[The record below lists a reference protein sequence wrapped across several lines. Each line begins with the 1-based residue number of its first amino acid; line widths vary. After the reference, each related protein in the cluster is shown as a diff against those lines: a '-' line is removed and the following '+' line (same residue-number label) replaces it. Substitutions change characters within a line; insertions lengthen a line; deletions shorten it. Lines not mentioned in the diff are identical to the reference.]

1 MSARPSVLTDPE
13 QLKELLGVPFTP
25 EQMACITAP
34 PAPQV
39 IVAGAGSGKTT
50 VMAARVVWL
59 VGTGAVAPEQVLG
72 LTFTNKAAGELAE
85 RVRTALARAGIS
97 DPDPSPAEA
106 DSAGGEPRISTYHAF
121 AGQLLKDHGLRI
133 GLEPSSRL
141 LADATRF
148 QLAARVLREAPGPYP
163 SLTKSVPD
171 LVSDLLALDGE
182 LSEHLVPP
190 ERLRAY
196 DTELLS
202 ALADVKLS
210 NEDLRKVPET
220 VRGRLE
226 LLELVSRYRAA
237 KRSRDLLD
245 FGDQIALSAQLAT
258 TRPEVGALLRE
269 EFRVVLLD
277 EYQDTSVAQRLLL
290 SGLFGGGTGHAVTAV
305 GDPCQAIYGWRGASV
320 ANLDDF
326 PEHFP
331 YADGR
336 PATRF
341 SLSENRRSGGRL
353 LDLANELAAPLRA
366 MHEGVEAL
374 RPAPGAERDG
384 SVRCALLE
392 THAQELDWI
401 GDSIAHLVR
410 TGTEPRE
417 IAVLCRSGGDF
428 ARIQAVLVERDV
440 PVEVVGLSGLLH
452 LPEVADLVAVCEV
465 LQDPGAN
472 AALVRLLIGPRW
484 RIGARDLA
492 LLGRR
497 ARTLISRAPS
507 SSDDDRLAAAV
518 EGVDPAE
525 IVSLADA
532 LETFLDGAGQS
543 APDQLPF
550 SAAARVRFAHLAQ
563 ELRDLRRSLS
573 DPLMDVLHRV
583 LSTTGLDVELAS
595 SPHALAARRRETLS
609 SFMDVAAG
617 FASLDGEA
625 SLLAFLAFLRT
636 AAQYEKGLDHAL
648 PGGENTVK
656 VLTAHKSKGLEWD
669 VVVVPDLSAGSFPKE
684 KAPEVWTSY
693 PKVLPYAL
701 RGDAPT
707 LPPTPDWTSPGLRAF
722 KSALKSHKAV
732 EELRL
737 GYVTFT
743 RPRSLLLA
751 SGHWWGPTQKK
762 RRGPSTFLSA
772 LYEHCAAGHGEIEAW
787 ADTPA
792 PDAENPALSTDT
804 TPDHSWPLP
813 LDPTS
818 LTLRREAAT
827 LVESYLH
834 PPSTTGDRGAA
845 GYPGT
850 QGHPGR
856 RGAAGYQGAEGHP
869 GTPGHLGHLGD
880 ADHPGTRGRRGGA
893 GYPGTPDGPEYRAS
907 RNHQT
912 SPEDP
917 YLWPPHCEDP
927 AYDEEPPAPWPDPA
941 DEPAGTAL
949 PWPDSAGGAARAD
962 APWPDPAEEPAAA
975 EAARP
980 QAGAGRGRAVPAAA
994 GGTPQGVRGTAP
1006 VSGRGGVGEEEA
1018 PPPPDD
1024 LWPGDGYR
1032 AAPGPRP
1039 TDPADALWPEDDTWA
1054 APKPHPRPAAP
1065 GGDDALWPEGTE
1077 GPAPRPYPS
1086 APADDLWPEAG
1097 DLARRRPRSAAS
1109 APADDL
1115 WPEDND
1121 GTAPRPYPS
1130 APADDLWP
1138 EAEDLA
1144 RPRPRPAAPAP
1155 DPDDLWPEAEAEAE
1169 AGAADGDWAA
1179 ARPRPRPAT
1188 PGRTDAPWPEA
1199 GPTPG
1204 PLTPEDAR
1212 AIASWDRDLDAL
1224 EGELRRARE
1233 AVRDVELPSALSASQ
1248 LLRLASDEQ
1257 GFVRDLARPMPKP
1270 PQPAARQGTRFHAW
1284 VESRFDELP
1293 LPHLDVLDPLTDLP
1307 GAQPPGGDG
1316 SDQDIADEA
1325 DLDALKAAFERSPYA
1340 DRTPYRM
1347 EVPVQLTLAGR
1358 VIRGRID
1365 AVYRTTD
1372 AGADADADGTG
1383 TTYEIVDWK
1392 TGRTTEADPL
1402 QLAVYRLAWAEAT
1415 NTPLAQV
1422 TAVFLHVR
1430 SGRVIRPRNLPDRA
1444 RLEQILQGKTDTES
1458 DHRTDG

>member
-1 MSARPSVLTDPE
+1 
-13 QLKELLGVPFTP
+13 
-25 EQMACITAP
+25 MACVTAP
-34 PAPQV
+34 AAPQV

-85 RVRTALARAGIS
+85 RVRKALARAGIT

-106 DSAGGEPRISTYHAF
+106 DAAGGEPRISTYHAF

-133 GLEPSSRL
+133 GLEPSARL

-202 ALADVKLS
+202 VLADTKLG
-210 NEDLRKVPET
+210 NEDLRKVPEA

-226 LLELVSRYRAA
+226 LLELTERYRAA

-331 YADGR
+331 YADGS
-336 PATRF
+336 PAARY

-353 LDLANELAAPLRA
+353 LDLANDLAAPLRS

-374 RPAPGAERDG
+374 RPAPGEERAG

-392 THAQELDWI
+392 THAQELDWL
-401 GDSIAHLVR
+401 GDSVAHLVR

-417 IAVLCRSGGDF
+417 IAVLCRSAGDF

-472 AALVRLLIGPRW
+472 ASLVRLLIGPRW
-484 RIGARDLA
+484 RIGGRDLA

-497 ARTLISRAPS
+497 ARSLIARSPS
-507 SSDDDRLAAAV
+507 GAGGGAGSGPGSGDEDRLAAAV
-518 EGVDPAE
+518 EGVDPVE
-525 IVSLADA
+525 VVSLADA
-532 LETFLDGAGQS
+532 LETFLDGSGAGS
-543 APDQLPF
+543 GPASGADDLPF

-563 ELRDLRRSLS
+563 ELRDLRRSLA

-583 LSTTGLDVELAS
+583 LSTTGLDVELAA

-625 SLLAFLAFLRT
+625 SLLAFLSFLRT

-669 VVVVPDLSAGSFPKE
+669 VVVVPDLCAGSFPKE
-684 KAPEVWTSY
+684 KAPEAWTSY
-693 PKVLPYAL
+693 AKVLPYAL
-701 RGDAPT
+701 RGDAAT
-707 LPPTPDWTSPGLRAF
+707 LPAAPEWTSPGLRAF
-722 KSALKSHKAV
+722 KSALKTHKAV

-762 RRGPSTFLSA
+762 PRGPSAFLSA
-772 LYEHCAAGHGEIEAW
+772 LYDHCASGHGEIEAW

-792 PDAENPALSTDT
+792 PDAENPALATDS

-813 LDPTS
+813 LDPQS
-818 LTLRREAAT
+818 LALRRHAAS
-827 LVESYLH
+827 LVESHLSNAARPT
-834 PPSTTGDRGAA
+834 PPPAA
-845 GYPGT
+845 PL
-850 QGHPGR
+850 PP
-856 RGAAGYQGAEGHP
+856 EP
-869 GTPGHLGHLGD
+869 D
-880 ADHPGTRGRRGGA
+880 A
-893 GYPGTPDGPEYRAS
+893 
-907 RNHQT
+907 
-912 SPEDP
+912 

-927 AYDEEPPAPWPDPA
+927 SYDEEPPEDSDWWDLDLDRDPDRDQGPDHGPDQDQGPDQDLGPDP
-941 DEPAGTAL
+941 D
-949 PWPDSAGGAARAD
+949 PDLG
-962 APWPDPAEEPAAA
+962 PDPD
-975 EAARP
+975 
-980 QAGAGRGRAVPAAA
+980 
-994 GGTPQGVRGTAP
+994 
-1006 VSGRGGVGEEEA
+1006 
-1018 PPPPDD
+1018 PDPD
-1024 LWPGDGYR
+1024 L
-1032 AAPGPRP
+1032 GP
-1039 TDPADALWPEDDTWA
+1039 DPDP
-1054 APKPHPRPAAP
+1054 
-1065 GGDDALWPEGTE
+1065 
-1077 GPAPRPYPS
+1077 
-1086 APADDLWPEAG
+1086 
-1097 DLARRRPRSAAS
+1097 DLA
-1109 APADDL
+1109 
-1115 WPEDND
+1115 
-1121 GTAPRPYPS
+1121 
-1130 APADDLWP
+1130 
-1138 EAEDLA
+1138 
-1144 RPRPRPAAPAP
+1144 AAPAAFS
-1155 DPDDLWPEAEAEAE
+1155 DPVSFPAPE
-1169 AGAADGDWAA
+1169 GL
-1179 ARPRPRPAT
+1179 
-1188 PGRTDAPWPEA
+1188 APE
-1199 GPTPG
+1199 
-1204 PLTPEDAR
+1204 EVR
-1212 AIASWDRDLDAL
+1212 AVASWDRDLDAL
-1224 EGELRRARE
+1224 EGELRRAR
-1233 AVRDVELPSALSASQ
+1233 AVVRDVELPSSLSASQ
-1248 LLRLASDEQ
+1248 LLRLAADEQ

-1270 PQPAARQGTRFHAW
+1270 PQPAARLGTRFHAW

-1293 LPHLDVLDPLTDLP
+1293 LPHLDILDPVADLP
-1307 GAQPPGGDG
+1307 GFDTGAGPAGGFGSSSAFGPASGPGSGSGSGPG
-1316 SDQDIADEA
+1316 SDQGIVDEA
-1325 DLDALKAAFERSPYA
+1325 DLDSLKAAFERSEYA

-1347 EVPVQLTLAGR
+1347 EVAVQLTLAGR

-1365 AVYRTTD
+1365 AVYRD
-1372 AGADADADGTG
+1372 PEDG
-1383 TTYEIVDWK
+1383 TYEIVDWK

-1415 NTPLAQV
+1415 GTPLSEVSA
-1422 TAVFLHVR
+1422 AFLHVR
-1430 SGRVIRPRNLPDRA
+1430 SGRVIRPRDLPDRV
-1444 RLEQILQGKTDTES
+1444 RLERILQGEPGTRS
-1458 DHRTDG
+1458 DHRPEG

>member
-1 MSARPSVLTDPE
+1 MSARPSVPPALTDPE
-13 QLKELLGVPFTP
+13 QLKELLGIPFTP

-85 RVRTALARAGIS
+85 RVRTALARAGIG
-97 DPDPSPAEA
+97 DPDPSPADA
-106 DSAGGEPRISTYHAF
+106 GDGAAGGEPRISTYHAF

-133 GLEPSSRL
+133 GLEPSARL

-163 SLTKSVPD
+163 ALTKSVPD

-202 ALADVKLS
+202 VLADVKLS
-210 NEDLRKVPET
+210 NEDLRKVPEA

-226 LLELVSRYRAA
+226 LLELTERYRAA

-245 FGDQIALSAQLAT
+245 FGDQIALSARLAT
-258 TRPEVGALLRE
+258 TRPEVGVLLRE

-353 LDLANELAAPLRA
+353 LDLANELATPLRA

-497 ARTLISRAPS
+497 ARTLIARSPS
-507 SSDDDRLAAAV
+507 AEEDRLAAAV

-532 LETFLDGAGQS
+532 LETFLDGSGQS

-625 SLLAFLAFLRT
+625 SLLAFLGFLRT

-669 VVVVPDLSAGSFPKE
+669 VVVVPDLCAGSFPKE
-684 KAPEVWTSY
+684 KAPEAWTSY
-693 PKVLPYAL
+693 AKVLPYAL

-707 LPPTPDWTSPGLRAF
+707 LPPAPEWTSAGLRSF
-722 KSALKSHKAV
+722 KSALKTHKAV

-762 RRGPSTFLSA
+762 PRGPSAFLTA
-772 LYEHCAAGHGEIEAW
+772 LYDHCAAGHGEIEAW
-787 ADTPA
+787 ADTPEA
-792 PDAENPALSTDT
+792 DAENPALATDS

-813 LDPTS
+813 LDPAS

-834 PPSTTGDRGAA
+834 PTPA
-845 GYPGT
+845 
-850 QGHPGR
+850 
-856 RGAAGYQGAEGHP
+856 
-869 GTPGHLGHLGD
+869 GTPN
-880 ADHPGTRGRRGGA
+880 P
-893 GYPGTPDGPEYRAS
+893 PEP
-907 RNHQT
+907 Q
-912 SPEDP
+912 PEDT
-917 YLWPPHCEDP
+917 YLWPPDCEDP
-927 AYDEEPPAPWPDPA
+927 AYDEEPPTPWPDPLDGPA
-941 DEPAGTAL
+941 ATDTSWPPEARTGPGTPAGL
-949 PWPDSAGGAARAD
+949 PATPPAPGARPGAGGS
-962 APWPDPAEEPAAA
+962 PK
-975 EAARP
+975 
-980 QAGAGRGRAVPAAA
+980 
-994 GGTPQGVRGTAP
+994 GVRGEAP

-1018 PPPPDD
+1018 HPQAPDD
-1024 LWPGDGYR
+1024 LWPDPEEGWPEAATVTAPAAATPHP
-1032 AAPGPRP
+1032 AAPG
-1039 TDPADALWPEDDTWA
+1039 ADADDDLWPQDADRAELRTGSRPQRPA
-1054 APKPHPRPAAP
+1054 APGAGADDDLWPQDADPHRRPPRPAAP
-1065 GGDDALWPEGTE
+1065 
-1077 GPAPRPYPS
+1077 
-1086 APADDLWPEAG
+1086 
-1097 DLARRRPRSAAS
+1097 
-1109 APADDL
+1109 
-1115 WPEDND
+1115 
-1121 GTAPRPYPS
+1121 
-1130 APADDLWP
+1130 
-1138 EAEDLA
+1138 
-1144 RPRPRPAAPAP
+1144 
-1155 DPDDLWPEAEAEAE
+1155 
-1169 AGAADGDWAA
+1169 
-1179 ARPRPRPAT
+1179 
-1188 PGRTDAPWPEA
+1188 
-1199 GPTPG
+1199 
-1204 PLTPEDAR
+1204 TPEDAR

-1224 EGELRRARE
+1224 EGELRRARA
-1233 AVRDVELPSALSASQ
+1233 AVRDVELPPALSASQ
-1248 LLRLASDEQ
+1248 LLRLAADEQ
-1257 GFVRDLARPMPKP
+1257 GFVRDLARPMPKA

-1307 GAQPPGGDG
+1307 GAPAGDG

-1325 DLDALKAAFERSPYA
+1325 DLDSLKAAFERSAYA

-1347 EVPVQLTLAGR
+1347 EVPVQITLAGR

-1365 AVYRTTD
+1365 AVYRNP
-1372 AGADADADGTG
+1372 DG
-1383 TTYEIVDWK
+1383 TYEIVDWK

-1402 QLAVYRLAWAEAT
+1402 QLAVYRVAWAEAT
-1415 NTPLAQV
+1415 NIPLTDV
-1422 TAVFLHVR
+1422 TGVFLHVR